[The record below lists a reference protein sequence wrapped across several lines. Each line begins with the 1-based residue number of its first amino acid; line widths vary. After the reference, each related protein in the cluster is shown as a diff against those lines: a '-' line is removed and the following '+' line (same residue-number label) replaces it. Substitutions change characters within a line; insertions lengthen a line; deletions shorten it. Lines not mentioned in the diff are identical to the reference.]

1 MSRWVH
7 TVSREMLRAAFSE
20 YFGVSQAHC
29 DVLVVLYSR
38 PNEWTT
44 VPRLQVL
51 INSHRPPKRQAIY
64 ERIRVLRDV
73 MEAESI
79 ESGGQGHGTGYRLS
93 EVGFR
98 ECRMALLTVS
108 DALQREGPE
117 TMVEEPEQL
126 LLLDDARAPLRLAGA
141 ASE

>member
-1 MSRWVH
+1 MSRWIGG
-7 TVSREMLRAAFSE
+7 VSRQVLRAAFAE
-20 YFGVSQAHC
+20 YFGVSDEHC
-29 DVLVVLYSR
+29 EVLVVLYGR

-79 ESGGQGHGTGYRLS
+79 ESGGQGHDTGYRLS
-93 EVGFR
+93 EVGFV
-98 ECRMALLTVS
+98 ECRQALLTMA
-108 DALQREGPE
+108 DALRREGPE
-117 TMVEEPEQL
+117 RALPN
-126 LLLDDARAPLRLAGA
+126 LDALIAEDDNRAPLRLAA
-141 ASE
+141 PRPE